1 MGTGDPL
8 VSGRHVGTSSL
19 RGMLDSRR
27 QWGQRASGWQCPA
40 GSHTLR
46 LPVRDM
52 LRASGGT
59 RGRLEQ
65 KYQRGHPQAGMV
77 SGGCVWL
84 VHSRHLVVGDTV
96 AQQSGEGGNPR
107 IGVVSGEHTLTGSKN
122 GALSRVASYHP

>member
-27 QWGQRASGWQCPA
+27 QWGQRAS
-40 GSHTLR
+40 LR